1 MYNRLKK
8 RSVNLMESLTQIL
21 IEHNKRYPGM
31 HIEDFIKLIHQSTFG
46 PAHFSKKPNKKK
58 LLKFLK
64 KENENFE
71 FYHHTPMIESI
82 GNDYVRVSLLSVLKK
97 EISENELMN
106 AFFISMK
113 ESPKPD
119 NALKLLF
126 VEKLS
131 ILLGLIKDRVIKLDY
146 VLSKAYIEN
155 YLKEGMQPMHHSD
168 FYRTHYHP
176 HYRVVKK
183 VYLNL

>member
-1 MYNRLKK
+1 
-8 RSVNLMESLTQIL
+8 MESLTQIL

-31 HIEDFIKLIHQSTFG
+31 YVEDFIKLIHQSTFG
-46 PAHFSKKPNKKK
+46 PAHFSKGPNKKK

-71 FYHHTPMIESI
+71 FYHGTPIIESI
-82 GNDYVRVSLLSVLKK
+82 GNDYVRVSLLAVLKK
-97 EISENELMN
+97 EISETELIN
-106 AFFISMK
+106 AFFVSMK

-168 FYRTHYHP
+168 YYRTHYHP

-183 VYLNL
+183 IYLNL